1 MAKDLDR
8 DRIEA
13 SAGLA
18 GPPLDAAGDPDERT
32 VSPNNIVGAAVKVLD
47 ALRVI
52 CASREPVRA
61 GAIAREL
68 GVSMPTAFRA
78 AETLVAS
85 GFVRHARDGQGYLP
99 SLQVLE
105 LGAEIVDHIG
115 IKQIAREVLEE
126 VKRQFGEPIA
136 LAVREDDSVVFIDRI
151 EGTRG
156 LRFYCDIGRRLPLH
170 AGAAAR
176 SLLAFLP
183 ESEFEAYV
191 RSAELEAFTALTRT
205 DEAALRMDREQIRR
219 VGYAVSIDEVDVGVS
234 AVGVPIVDA
243 RDRVVAVMSV
253 ANMTARWGSAEIE
266 ARGRALREAAVR
278 IRRQAWP
285 RYIVGTSR

>member
-1 MAKDLDR
+1 MPKHQGQVIVEAQVVSIEELDTG
-8 DRIEA
+8 I
-13 SAGLA
+13 
-18 GPPLDAAGDPDERT
+18 DADERT
-32 VSPNNIVGAAVKVLD
+32 VSPSNIVGAAVKVLD

-85 GFVRHARDGQGYLP
+85 GFVRHARDGQGYTP

-115 IKQIAREVLEE
+115 VKEIAREVLEE
-126 VKRQFGEPIA
+126 VKRQFGEPIT
-136 LAVREDDSVVFIDRI
+136 LAIREDDSVVFIDRI

-156 LRFYCDIGRRLPLH
+156 LRFYCDVGRRLPLH

-176 SLLAFLP
+176 SLLAYLP
-183 ESEFEAYV
+183 ESEFEAYLEQG
-191 RSAELEAFTALTRT
+191 ALEAFTDQTRT
-205 DEAALRMDREQIRR
+205 DGETLRRDRDQIRR
-219 VGYAVSIDEVDVGVS
+219 AGYAVSIDEVDVGVA
-234 AVGVPIVDA
+234 AVGAPIFDA
-243 RDRVVAVMSV
+243 RNRVIAVVSV
-253 ANMTARWGSAEIE
+253 ANMTARWAPADIE

-278 IRRQAWP
+278 IRRQVWP
-285 RYIVGTSR
+285 RYVPGSPR

>member
-1 MAKDLDR
+1 MTARSEQDVEDHPAYVDAPSLDPVL
-8 DRIEA
+8 
-13 SAGLA
+13 SA
-18 GPPLDAAGDPDERT
+18 ERA

-61 GAIAREL
+61 GGIAREL
-68 GVSMPTAFRA
+68 AVSMPTAFRA
-78 AETLVAS
+78 AETLVAC

-105 LGAEIVDHIG
+105 LGAEIIEHIG
-115 IKQIAREVLEE
+115 IKQISREVLEE
-126 VKRQFGEPIA
+126 VKRQFGEPMTI
-136 LAVREDDSVVFIDRI
+136 AVREDDVVVFIDRI

-156 LRFYCDIGRRLPLH
+156 LRFYCDIGRQLPLH

-183 ESEFEAYV
+183 EAEFEAYV
-191 RSAELEAFTALTRT
+191 TSGQLKVFTERTRT
-205 DEAALRMDREQIRR
+205 DPAALRRDRELIRR

-234 AVGVPIVDA
+234 AVGVPIFDL
-243 RDRVVAVMSV
+243 RDRVVAVVSV
-253 ANMTARWGSAEIE
+253 ANMTPRWGAPEIE
-266 ARGRALREAAVR
+266 ARGRALLEAAGR

-285 RYIVGTSR
+285 RSILGATR